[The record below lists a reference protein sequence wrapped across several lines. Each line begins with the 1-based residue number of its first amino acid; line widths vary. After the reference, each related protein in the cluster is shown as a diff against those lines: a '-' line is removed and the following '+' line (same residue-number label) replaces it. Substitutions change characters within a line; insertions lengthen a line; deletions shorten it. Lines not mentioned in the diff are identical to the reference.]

1 MKQTILWTALPK
13 GMSNDGKNLLLSV
26 VVSPR
31 LDTGGPPRKLGAFP
45 AFINWPAQ
53 PLQVSIQFSGQMPIA
68 ATILPSGADP
78 ALWQAL
84 FPPEE
89 TSVRSF
95 VPEDLS
101 TQLIHAYPVANVVEH
116 LRRLYASVGVA
127 SPTDLPL
134 IAELA
139 QKGATLVRTVE
150 GQGREWFNL
159 DDSLER
165 DLLRRYGRLATTALP
180 PGPPEPAMDFF
191 RAKHFLRFKG
201 GNRETPV
208 PMPEPDFHEAV
219 ALLGNH
225 PLLLRR
231 LGLVIEVSVP
241 LAGQPTSGTVH
252 VAGVG
257 HGFVSDDQPLR
268 VRYLLDTARK
278 RFLPAPAA
286 PSDLADGMLRLG
298 TADFSIQQV
307 DADGAALKAIDY
319 ANQLQMRQQGRLKT
333 ADSPPDDGLPAL
345 RSGGVAVVRTG
356 RAVQLANTFRTVT
369 QANGSLDPRN
379 PPELW
384 ADDVTSGFRVDVL
397 DSGGTWRSLCRR
409 DVSYRVGRLA
419 GPQATITAAD
429 EGTVTAAAMQDVD
442 PTRTDFYLHEAL
454 FHWDGWSL
462 VAPRPG
468 EALQPDGLS
477 HGENL
482 GPDGKARNPSATSLD
497 LEITA
502 EPTPGSL
509 PRLRFGGTYRIRA
522 RAVDV
527 AGNSLPFDATDA
539 SQASLPI
546 TYRRFE
552 PVEAPAVAIVSA
564 VPLANLPGESAA
576 RLVIR
581 SYNGTPVDDGI
592 LSPETSERLLLPP
605 RTAVAGI
612 EQVGLL
618 DTATGVDS
626 SAATWTLLAAKDG
639 AALPEIYPNP
649 AALPAEVPYLADPFA
664 AAAVLRGLPGMAP
677 ESTQSIPFDAAPGW
691 WQGKPFRLAVIEG
704 NGPPAWDATERILTV
719 ELPKATVATVRLSS
733 RVTPADLEKLAV
745 WKWIEGEAFDDED
758 RARLKQLALDGLH
771 WMLTPFR
778 EVTLVHAVQQPLAPP
793 VIEILDPRK
802 ATLGDTFATVE
813 GTVKVHAPSTGK
825 VDLLARW
832 SEPTGIGFD
841 RKHGESHAFDLPV
854 ASPETPSVPWGGRR
868 HEFGDTRYRKVS
880 YHAIATSRFR
890 DYFSPSLTNDDLTR
904 PPVADLPPASDAHVF
919 EAEVLNSARP
929 LAPNLL
935 YVIPTFGWQEG
946 SDERGTFSRRT
957 GGLRLYLEEPWFSSG
972 DGELLGVVIW
982 PGEGDGCVAG
992 NPDPD
997 EPASTPVIV
1006 PDGLKPYAS
1015 QWGRDPIWLSG
1026 PTHQVPSLQSFTRA
1040 VAVQTSLT
1048 IEERPD
1054 VLLAVAGHEVGYD
1067 EERRLFYCDLDIDA
1081 GDSYYPFVRLAL
1093 VRYQP
1098 KSIHQAE
1105 LSRVVLADFAQFAPD
1120 RICWVA
1126 RDAADPA
1133 TLRITVSGTGYR
1145 RNASFNCTSEIEA
1158 RLERWL
1164 GPGEGDM
1171 GWVPVSLAPITLANA
1186 QALETLSVWE
1196 GIITLPVDDPSARF
1210 RVVVEEY
1217 EAFLEDV
1224 PGLGISD
1231 RFGLGR
1237 ERRLVYS
1244 EAVEVLGP
1252 LAAGPG

>member
-1 MKQTILWTALPK
+1 MKQTIIWTALPK
-13 GMSNDGKNLLLSV
+13 GMSADGKNLLLSV

-31 LDTGGPPRKLGAFP
+31 LDTEGPPLKLSAFP
-45 AFINWPAQ
+45 AFTNWPAQ
-53 PLQVSIQFSGQMPIA
+53 PLQLSIQFNGQAPVA
-68 ATILPSGADP
+68 ATIIPSGADA

-95 VPEDLS
+95 VPADQS
-101 TQLIHAYPVANVVEH
+101 KQLIHSYPVANVVEH
-116 LRRLYASVGVA
+116 LRKLYAAVGVA

-134 IAELA
+134 ITELA

-150 GQGREWFNL
+150 GQGREWLNL
-159 DDSLER
+159 DDHLEQ
-165 DLLRRYGRLATTALP
+165 DLLGRYKRLKTTALP

-191 RAKHFLRFKG
+191 RAKHFHRFKG
-201 GNRETPV
+201 GNRENPV
-208 PMPEPDFHEAV
+208 PKPEFDFHEAV
-219 ALLGNH
+219 AMVGNH

-241 LAGQPTSGTVH
+241 LAGQPASGTVQ
-252 VAGVG
+252 VAEVHHQFAG
-257 HGFVSDDQPLR
+257 DDQPLR
-268 VRYLLDTARK
+268 VRYLLDTAKK

-286 PSDLADGMLRLG
+286 ASDLADGWLRLG
-298 TADFSIQQV
+298 TSDFSIQQV
-307 DADGAALKAIDY
+307 DADGAALKAIDF

-333 ADSPPDDGLPAL
+333 VDSPQDDGLPAL
-345 RSGGVAVVRTG
+345 RAGGVSVVRTG
-356 RAVQLANTFRTVT
+356 RAVRLANTFKTVT
-369 QANGSLDPRN
+369 QANTTLNPQN

-384 ADDVTSGFRVDVL
+384 ADDVTGGFRVDVQ
-397 DSGGTWRSLCRR
+397 DAAGTWRSLCRR
-409 DVSYRVGRLA
+409 GITYRMGRLA
-419 GPQATITAAD
+419 GPQATITATD

-442 PTRTDFYLHEAL
+442 PTKNDFYLHEAL

-468 EALQPDGLS
+468 EAIQNDGLS

-482 GPDGKARNPSATSLD
+482 GPDGKARNPSSTSLN

-502 EPTPGSL
+502 EPTPKSL
-509 PRLRFGGTYRIRA
+509 PRLRFGGNYRIRA

-527 AGNSLPFDATDA
+527 AGNSLPFDSTDA
-539 SQASLPI
+539 SQASPPV

-564 VPLANLPGESAA
+564 VPLSNLPGESTA

-581 SYNGTPVDDGI
+581 SYNDTPADDGV

-605 RTAVAGI
+605 RTAVATI
-612 EQVGLL
+612 EQYGLL
-618 DTATGVDS
+618 DTPTGVD
-626 SAATWTLLAAKDG
+626 ATPATWNLLATKDA
-639 AALPEIYPNP
+639 AALPDVYSDPTN
-649 AALPAEVPYLADPFA
+649 LPAEVPYLADPFA
-664 AAAVLRGLPGMAP
+664 AAAVLRGLPGTAP
-677 ESTQSIPFDAAPGW
+677 ESAQAVTFDASPGW
-691 WQGKPFRLAVIEG
+691 WQGKPFRIAVIEG
-704 NGPPAWDATERILTV
+704 NGPPSWDVTERILTV
-719 ELPKATVATVRLSS
+719 ELPKATVTRVRLSS
-733 RVTPADLEKLAV
+733 RVIPADLEKLAV
-745 WKWIEGEAFDDED
+745 WKWIEEEAFDDED

-778 EVTLVHAVQQPLAPP
+778 ELTLVHAVQQPLAPP
-793 VIEILDPRK
+793 VIEVLNPRK
-802 ATLGDTFATVE
+802 TALGDTFATVE
-813 GTVKVHAPSTGK
+813 GAVGVHAPSTGK

-832 SEPTGIGFD
+832 SEPTGIGFA
-841 RKHGESHAFDLPV
+841 RTNGESHAFDLPV
-854 ASPETPSVPWGGRR
+854 ASSETPSVPWGGRR
-868 HEFGDTRYRKVS
+868 HEFGDTKYRKVG
-880 YHAIATSRFR
+880 YYAIATTRFR
-890 DYFSPSLTNDDLTR
+890 DYFDPSLTTDDLTR
-904 PPVADLPPASDAHVF
+904 PPQAELPPNSDTHLF

-935 YVIPTFGWQEG
+935 YVVPTFGWEAG
-946 SDERGTFSRRT
+946 EDERGTFSRRT

-972 DGELLGVVIW
+972 DGELLGVVMW
-982 PGEGDGCVAG
+982 PGERDWCISGKPLRDTFVRIEV
-992 NPDPD
+992 PD
-997 EPASTPVIV
+997 E
-1006 PDGLKPYAS
+1006 LKPYAS

-1026 PTHQVPSLQSFTRA
+1026 PTQQVPSLQNFTKA

-1054 VLLAVAGHEVGYD
+1054 ALVAVAGHEVGYD
-1067 EERRLFYCDLDIDA
+1067 EERHLFYCDMDIDA

-1098 KSIHQAE
+1098 KSIGKAE

-1126 RDAADPA
+1126 RDAATPS

-1145 RNASFNCTSEIEA
+1145 RNASFNCTGDIEA

-1171 GWVPVSLAPITLANA
+1171 GWVPVSIAPVTLFNA
-1186 QALETLSVWE
+1186 QALKTLSVWE
-1196 GIITLPVDDPSARF
+1196 GTIALPVDDPDARF

-1217 EAFLEDV
+1217 EAFLGDV
-1224 PGLGISD
+1224 PEAGLTE
-1231 RFGLGR
+1231 RFGSGR

-1244 EAVEVLGP
+1244 DAVEVGVV
-1252 LAAGPG
+1252 